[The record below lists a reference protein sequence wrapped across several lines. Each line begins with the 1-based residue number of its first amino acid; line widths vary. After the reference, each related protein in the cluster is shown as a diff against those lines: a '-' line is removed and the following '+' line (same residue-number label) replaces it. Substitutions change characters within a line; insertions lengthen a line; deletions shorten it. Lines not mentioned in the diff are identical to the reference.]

1 MITGKL
7 IGPVSPSDP
16 GLLGANGPL
25 RHGVLVHGAYLPL
38 RSGVLGTLTVP
49 HTQAFWGS
57 MSPSYPGLPCLPEH
71 IPSLS
76 R

>member
-49 HTQAFWGS
+49 HTQAF
-57 MSPSYPGLPCLPEH
+57 
-71 IPSLS
+71 
-76 R
+76 